1 MLPHYLAYYRPDFH
15 PNHRDSTQL
24 RNSGLALLKQY
35 LGDKISLA
43 A

>member
-15 PNHRDSTQL
+15 PNQRDSTQL
-24 RNSGLALLKQY
+24 RNNGLALLKQY
-35 LGDKISLA
+35 LGDKIALA